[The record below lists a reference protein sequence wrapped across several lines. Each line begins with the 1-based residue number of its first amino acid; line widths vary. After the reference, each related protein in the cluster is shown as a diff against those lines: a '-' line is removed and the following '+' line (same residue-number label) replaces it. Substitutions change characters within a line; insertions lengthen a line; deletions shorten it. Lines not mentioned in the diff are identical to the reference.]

1 MYGNFNF
8 YLHMI
13 TQKVGYD
20 EIALTN
26 NQKRSL
32 NAINRLD
39 LSQ

>member
-1 MYGNFNF
+1 METSNF

-13 TQKVGYD
+13 TQMVGDD
-20 EIALTN
+20 ETALAK

-32 NAINRLD
+32 NAINRLN